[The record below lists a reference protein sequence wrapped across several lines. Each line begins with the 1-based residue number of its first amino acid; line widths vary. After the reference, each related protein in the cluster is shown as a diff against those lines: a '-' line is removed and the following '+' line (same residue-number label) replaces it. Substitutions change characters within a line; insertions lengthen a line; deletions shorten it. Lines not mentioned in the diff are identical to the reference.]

1 LRLGNGGSG
10 FFPLSSAFQER
21 KINMKKQNTHDTD
34 YQKWLDSTQQDFPW
48 EQNEIEKVE
57 PLDTTELIKSLEKLQ
72 LIIKGK
78 KKS

>member
-1 LRLGNGGSG
+1 
-10 FFPLSSAFQER
+10 
-21 KINMKKQNTHDTD
+21 MKKQNTHDTD